1 MGTPVYIVKQPIK
14 VGWLDNTLYIE
25 AHPDLD
31 GEITTYD
38 QRYATALRL
47 IKKAT
52 KEEMPVFDRKAL
64 NQALMTLDGEPVAIL
79 RMAVSQNLKLAP
91 QNQ

>member
-1 MGTPVYIVKQPIK
+1 M
-14 VGWLDNTLYIE
+14 GWLDRTLYIE
-25 AHPDLD
+25 AHPDLE
-31 GEITTYD
+31 GENMTYD

-64 NQALMTLDGEPVAIL
+64 NQALLTLDGEPVAIL
-79 RMAVSQNLKLAP
+79 GMDIFQQMDHRKPST
-91 QNQ
+91 